1 MQIYSTLWVVLETLA
16 LVSITAHAANW
27 NTDVGIL
34 VTERLDPIVSPN
46 AVASHMHSIIGGS
59 GFGAAYNQADLMK
72 SACST
77 FPISVDK
84 SNYWHPTP
92 YWINNNGSSFTP
104 LPMEDRVYYIREQN
118 SPNEAI
124 QPFPE
129 GLRMIVGNPM
139 AKSGNGRSFQFL
151 CRVSAEF
158 DGPEDIWSDNWQFG
172 RDCPR
177 GVLVCTFPSSVT
189 TGLMSGSTQVPALL
203 ERQGLVQIRPIS
215 HGIPAIRRILRRLSR
230 FTSYPSTRNYARI
243 TDSHFPMGSWRDRQG
258 QADMGKWRYHWFR
271 GSCRLHQRV
280 SSLDRDLADL

>member
-1 MQIYSTLWVVLETLA
+1 MHFTSTLWVLFEALA
-16 LVSITAHAANW
+16 LASITAHAANW

-46 AVASHMHSIIGGS
+46 AVASHMHSIVGGS

-72 SACST
+72 SACTS

-84 SNYWHPTP
+84 SNYRHPTP
-92 YWINNNGSSFTP
+92 YWINNKGSSFTP

-177 GVLVCTFPSSVT
+177 GVLVRTCSSIAT
-189 TGLMSGSTQVPALL
+189 SQLIPGSTQVSALL
-203 ERQGLVQIRPIS
+203 EWQRPISVRPIS
-215 HGIPAIRRILRRLSR
+215 HGIPPIRRILRRMSCLSPY
-230 FTSYPSTRNYARI
+230 SSTRNYARI
-243 TDSHFPMGSWRDRQG
+243 ANSHFPMGSWRDRQG
-258 QADMGKWRYHWFR
+258 KARLGKWGYHWFR
-271 GSCRLHQRV
+271 GSCRFHQRV
-280 SSLDRDLADL
+280 SSFDRELADL